1 MLIILFFILIVL
13 ASWIPFIIMGY
24 EPIDALFEVVSAVG
38 TVGLSSGIT
47 SSDLPTLLKGIL
59 CADMLMG
66 RLEIIA
72 LLIILYQRTWFGRRF
87 KST

>member
-38 TVGLSSGIT
+38 TVGLSSGTT

-72 LLIILYQRTWFGRRF
+72 LLIIL
-87 KST
+87 